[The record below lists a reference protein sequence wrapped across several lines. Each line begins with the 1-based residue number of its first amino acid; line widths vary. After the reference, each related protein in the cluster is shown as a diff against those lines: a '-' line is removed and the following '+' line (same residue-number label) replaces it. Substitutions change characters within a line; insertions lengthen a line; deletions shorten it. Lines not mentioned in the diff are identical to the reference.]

1 MQQPL
6 SMFCHILCGLWDGKA
21 FILSCF
27 SIASCR
33 SNFSHVKLQC
43 SALDYVISLT
53 FLIQQK
59 LCCLFINSRAKALS
73 CVLITPFIFT
83 ASSFIAQEWMH
94 CHGIWQW
101 TICQKTSWN
110 QFLAFETGRNT
121 RQQSSNWTNAWRTR
135 IATSNGN
142 GWAQRALQVRSSY
155 KVSYLILSSFGNSL
169 FKIKSIEVN
178 LFQNEQRSLSRWNNL
193 N

>member
-1 MQQPL
+1 MLCSRLCHFISFL
-6 SMFCHILCGLWDGKA
+6 SWHSKNCL
-21 FILSCF
+21 
-27 SIASCR
+27 
-33 SNFSHVKLQC
+33 V
-43 SALDYVISLT
+43 T
-53 FLIQQK
+53 
-59 LCCLFINSRAKALS
+59 LFINSRGKILS
-73 CVLITPFIFT
+73 CVLITLFIFT

-121 RQQSSNWTNAWRTR
+121 RQQSSNWTNAWRSR

-155 KVSYLILSSFGNSL
+155 KVSYFILSSFGNSL
-169 FKIKSIEVN
+169 FNITSIEVK